1 MPDVFPA
8 QFGLAEARGLFA
20 QRFPKDSW
28 EVAGTV
34 FLGRFLEQMEA
45 WIPTVSACVPPH
57 HPFPHTCTWAVVA
70 DYRVLAPSLFRD
82 PVLLARGFSSGR
94 EHDL

>member
-1 MPDVFPA
+1 MPDVFPV
-8 QFGLAEARGLFA
+8 QLGLAEARGLYA

-34 FLGRFLEQMEA
+34 FLGSFLEQMEA
-45 WIPTVSACVPPH
+45 GFPRVSHVPP
-57 HPFPHTCTWAVVA
+57 HPFPHTCTWTVVE
-70 DYRVLAPSLFRD
+70 DYGVLTPSLFRD